1 MTRYRVMN
9 CVRLFRFALLRGC
22 GILGLMCSLN
32 GVHAQTYPLSE
43 NRWDNPEFV
52 KRFLGS
58 YGFLTEREPQITT
71 KESDL
76 FKTIADLH
84 GAGQAAQAITTLR
97 GAISPDSSAA
107 LDYTLGNLLL
117 QGGDTDGA
125 VTAYK
130 EAIRKFPNFTRAYK
144 NLGLAY
150 VHGQRYE
157 DAAGIFAKAVELGNF
172 DGDTMGLLGY
182 CYLNMD
188 RVESALDSYRI
199 AAVLAPNNRDWAVG
213 KATALQRSGM
223 YREAIAQ
230 FEELI
235 LRYPDSK
242 AYYSAAANAHL
253 ALGEDL
259 KSVAY
264 LDLLRRRG
272 DADNSVLML
281 LGDILVNNQM
291 HRQAVS
297 IYTDALAKAKDSDL
311 DRILRFVRALSYQG
325 ANKEARDFVSLIRK
339 SPVRLDAARE
349 TQLLNMESQIALA
362 LGDSEKA
369 VAVLEELTRSD
380 PLNGEALLLLGGH
393 YFETGDNERAVFY
406 FERAEKLDNHK
417 VDALIQLARVRV
429 AQSRFDQAVR
439 LLRDAQA
446 IKFQPHVAEYLNA
459 VENALKASL

>member
-1 MTRYRVMN
+1 MS
-9 CVRLFRFALLRGC
+9 CVRLFRFVLPTVCAFC
-22 GILGLMCSLN
+22 GVICSVTVAN
-32 GVHAQTYPLSE
+32 AQTYPLSE
-43 NRWDNPEFV
+43 NRWDNPDFV

-58 YGFLTEREPQITT
+58 YGVLTDREPQITT
-71 KESDL
+71 KEADL
-76 FKTIADLH
+76 FKTIADFH
-84 GAGQAAQAITTLR
+84 GAGQAAQAISALR
-97 GAISPDSSAA
+97 SAITPESSAA
-107 LDYTLGNLLL
+107 LQYTLGNLLL
-117 QGGDTDGA
+117 QGGDTDAA

-150 VHGQRYE
+150 VHSQRYE

-188 RVESALDSYRI
+188 LVESALDSYRI
-199 AAVLAPNNRDWAVG
+199 AAVLSPKNRDWAVG
-213 KATALQRSGM
+213 KATALQRAGM

-235 LRYPDSK
+235 LRYPDTK

-291 HRQAVS
+291 YHQAVS
-297 IYTDALAKAKDSDL
+297 AYSEALGKAKDSDL

-325 ANKEARDFVSLIRK
+325 ANEDARGFVDLIRK
-339 SPVRLDAARE
+339 SSVRLDTAKE

-393 YFETGDNERAVFY
+393 YFESGDNERAVFY
-406 FERAEKLDNHK
+406 FERAEKLDAHK

-439 LLRDAQA
+439 LLREAQA
-446 IKFQPHVAEYLNA
+446 AKFQPHVADYLAA